1 MVRRGRESYRL
12 SVPNNFETMKEKNNK
27 RPKSPDDRIAF
38 LQGFLKEPQQVG
50 SIIPSSRFLE
60 QRLVEITQVAEAR
73 TVVELGPGTGGTT
86 RKLLKAM
93 RPDAKLVA
101 IEINPDFL
109 PILRKIDD
117 PRLIVHAGNALD
129 LEKTIE
135 EYDLE
140 APDVV
145 LSGIP
150 FSTLKRDL
158 GERILRSV
166 FDALAPEGLFV
177 AYQLRDRVESL
188 SRPIFGPAQV
198 SVELLNIPPMRVYR
212 WQKNLVEPE
221 HV

>member
-1 MVRRGRESYRL
+1 
-12 SVPNNFETMKEKNNK
+12 MKEKNNK
-27 RPKSPDDRIAF
+27 RRKFQDNRIAF

-60 QRLVEITQVAEAR
+60 QRLVEITQVADAR

-86 RKLLKAM
+86 RKLLKSM
-93 RPDAKLVA
+93 RPDARLVA

-109 PILRKIDD
+109 PILHKIED

-129 LEKTIE
+129 LERVIE
-135 EYDLE
+135 QYGLD

-166 FDALAPEGLFV
+166 FDALAPEGRFV

-212 WQKNLVEPE
+212 WQKNSAESGRV
-221 HV
+221 

>member
-1 MVRRGRESYRL
+1 
-12 SVPNNFETMKEKNNK
+12 MKEKNNK
-27 RPKSPDDRIAF
+27 GPRSQDDRIAF

-86 RKLLKAM
+86 RKLLEAM
-93 RPDAKLVA
+93 APDAKLVA
-101 IEINPDFL
+101 IEISADFL
-109 PILRKIDD
+109 PILRKIED
-117 PRLIVHAGNALD
+117 PRLIVHGGNALD
-129 LEKTIE
+129 LEQVIE
-135 EYDLE
+135 AYQLD

-158 GERILRSV
+158 GEKILRSV
-166 FDALAPEGLFV
+166 FDALAPQGRFV

-188 SRPIFGPAQV
+188 SRPIFGQAQV

-212 WQKNLVEPE
+212 WQKNSAEPE
-221 HV
+221 RA

>member
-1 MVRRGRESYRL
+1 M
-12 SVPNNFETMKEKNNK
+12 TEKNNK
-27 RPKSPDDRIAF
+27 RRKFQDSRIAF

-60 QRLVEITQVAEAR
+60 QRLVDLTQVAEAR
-73 TVVELGPGTGGTT
+73 TVIELGPGTGGTT
-86 RKLLKAM
+86 RKLLNAM

-101 IEINPDFL
+101 IEISPDFL

-117 PRLIVHAGNALD
+117 LRLVVHEGNALD
-129 LEKTIE
+129 LERVIE
-135 EYDLE
+135 KYDLD

-150 FSTLKRDL
+150 FSTLKRDH
-158 GERILRSV
+158 GEKILRSV
-166 FDALAPEGLFV
+166 FDVLAPRGRFV

-198 SVELLNIPPMRVYR
+198 SVELLNIPPMRVYC
-212 WQKNLVEPE
+212 WQKSEAVPE
-221 HV
+221 RV

>member
-1 MVRRGRESYRL
+1 M
-12 SVPNNFETMKEKNNK
+12 TEKNNK
-27 RPKSPDDRIAF
+27 RRKFQDSRIAF

-60 QRLVEITQVAEAR
+60 QRLVDLTQVAEAR
-73 TVVELGPGTGGTT
+73 TVIELGPGTGGTT
-86 RKLLKAM
+86 RKLLNAM
-93 RPDAKLVA
+93 RPDATLIA
-101 IEINPDFL
+101 IELSPDFL

-129 LEKTIE
+129 LEQVIE
-135 EYDLE
+135 EYGLSS
-140 APDVV
+140 PDVI

-150 FSTLKRDL
+150 FSTLKRDH
-158 GERILRSV
+158 GEKILRSV
-166 FDALAPEGLFV
+166 FDALAPQGRFV

-212 WQKNLVEPE
+212 WQKNAGEPKPA
-221 HV
+221 

>member
-1 MVRRGRESYRL
+1 M
-12 SVPNNFETMKEKNNK
+12 TQKNNK
-27 RPKSPDDRIAF
+27 RRKFQDSRIAF

-60 QRLVEITQVAEAR
+60 QRLVDLTQVAEAR
-73 TVVELGPGTGGTT
+73 TVIELGPGTGGTT
-86 RKLLKAM
+86 RKLLNAM
-93 RPDAKLVA
+93 RPDATLIA
-101 IEINPDFL
+101 IELSPDFL

-129 LEKTIE
+129 LEQVIE
-135 EYDLE
+135 EYGLSS
-140 APDVV
+140 PDVI

-150 FSTLKRDL
+150 FSTLKRDH
-158 GERILRSV
+158 GEKILRSV
-166 FDALAPEGLFV
+166 FDALAPQGRFV

-212 WQKNLVEPE
+212 WQKNAGEPE
-221 HV
+221 PA

>member
-1 MVRRGRESYRL
+1 M
-12 SVPNNFETMKEKNNK
+12 TEKNNK
-27 RPKSPDDRIAF
+27 RRKFKDSRIAF

-60 QRLVEITQVAEAR
+60 QRLVDLTQVAEAR
-73 TVVELGPGTGGTT
+73 IVIELGPGTGGTT
-86 RKLLKAM
+86 RKLLNAM
-93 RPDAKLVA
+93 RPDATLIA
-101 IEINPDFL
+101 IELSPDFL

-117 PRLIVHAGNALD
+117 PRLIVHAGNALH
-129 LEKTIE
+129 LEQVIE
-135 EYDLE
+135 EYGLG

-150 FSTLKRDL
+150 FSTLKRDH
-158 GERILRSV
+158 GEKILRSV
-166 FDALAPEGLFV
+166 FDALAPHGRFV

-212 WQKNLVEPE
+212 WQKSAGEPE
-221 HV
+221 PA

>member
-1 MVRRGRESYRL
+1 
-12 SVPNNFETMKEKNNK
+12 MKGKNNK
-27 RPKSPDDRIAF
+27 RPKSQDDRIAF

-93 RPDAKLVA
+93 APEAKLVA

-109 PILRKIDD
+109 PILQKIDD

-129 LEKTIE
+129 LKQAIE
-135 EYDLE
+135 AYQMD

-158 GERILRSV
+158 GEKILRSV
-166 FDALAPEGLFV
+166 FDVLAPQGRFV

-212 WQKNLVEPE
+212 WQKNSAESG
-221 HV
+221 HA